1 MKVFSI
7 TIVFCILFTLPVF
20 SQYIPDSSWLVLREE
35 MQHPEGL
42 KPLGSIKI
50 GDRWRSDCNYE
61 KTIVIAKEEAAQLG
75 GNIIKITKMKR
86 PDKWSSCYRLFA
98 DVYYAADLSTFRK
111 PVHALADSIIT
122 NMLPDTASYALLCI
136 YREFIMKLPTDTDWP
151 VDIFIDNKHI
161 YTARNGLRHTIKL
174 TRPGPVKIWTDKGKK
189 IDFNIEPGKIY
200 FVRCHVDYNLLVA
213 MPRIEFADPYTAV
226 WDFLDQEDHTEYY
239 NKRKD
244 FSTDDI
250 YR

>member
-7 TIVFCILFTLPVF
+7 TIVLCILFTLPVF

-35 MQHPEGL
+35 MQPPTGL
-42 KPLGSIKI
+42 TPLGSIKI

-61 KTIVIAKEEAAQLG
+61 KTIRIAKEEASRLG

-86 PDKWSSCYRLFA
+86 PDRWSTCYRLSA
-98 DVYYAADLSTFRK
+98 DVYYSADLSIYRK
-111 PVHALADSIIT
+111 PVEAAADSIFAS
-122 NMLPDTASYALLCI
+122 MLPDTASYALLCI
-136 YREFIMKLPTDTDWP
+136 YREFIMKLPTEADWP
-151 VDIFIDNKHI
+151 VEIYLDNKHI
-161 YTARNGLRHTIKL
+161 YTALNGLRHSMKL
-174 TRPGPVKIWTDKGKK
+174 TTPGEVKIWTDKGKK
-189 IDFNIEPGKIY
+189 IDFNIEQGKIY
-200 FVRCHVDYNLLVA
+200 FIRCHVDANLLVA

-226 WDFLDQEDHTEYY
+226 WDFYDQEDHTEYF
-239 NKRKD
+239 KKKKD